1 MPISGEKK
9 VLVGMT
15 EILHSRLQKWS
26 KGNAMS
32 MSEALAEGARLLLD
46 GPPEVAVVESHIN
59 KVATERLG
67 PDPKIGF
74 GASVEAF
81 LAKIPATSVP
91 EEPRESLP
99 GESEDE
105 TEWRKKCA
113 AKFRREIYNIPKVHR
128 KAWASM
134 SWEQRYEWLADKKER
149 GE

>member
-32 MSEALAEGARLLLD
+32 MSEALVEGARLLLD
-46 GPPEVAVVESHIN
+46 GPPEVAVVESPIN

-67 PDPKIGF
+67 PDPKVGF

-91 EEPRESLP
+91 EGPGIAPR
-99 GESEDE
+99 
-105 TEWRKKCA
+105 RV
-113 AKFRREIYNIPKVHR
+113 RR
-128 KAWASM
+128 
-134 SWEQRYEWLADKKER
+134 
-149 GE
+149 